1 MSADPRRRA
10 LLTLAAALPF
20 TGLQGL
26 ARAAASPGVRKL
38 LVLVELRGGNDGLNT
53 VVPYADPNYARLRP
67 RLALDRDQLVKLT
80 PEVGLHPSLEKLASI
95 WEAKRLAIVQGL
107 GYPEPNL
114 SHFRS
119 IEIWDTASKSDEY
132 LEAGW
137 LTRAFA
143 ASPSPS
149 GFAADGV
156 VVGLGGMG
164 PLSGHGA
171 RSIALANPEQ
181 FLRNARLAR
190 GEGESRNAALAH
202 ILRVERDVLV
212 SAQRLHAGKA
222 FSAAFPQGQFGN
234 RVATAAQ
241 LAANEA
247 GIAVV
252 RLSLDGFDTHAYQLN
267 AQQNLLR
274 QLGDGLAALRE
285 ALIEIGRWD
294 STVVATYAEFGR
306 RPRENHTGGTDHGTA
321 NVHFVMGGKVRGGLY
336 GPPPELDRLDGS
348 GNLPFAIDFRA
359 YYATFLERHWQVAS
373 APVLG
378 GRYKALD
385 FI

>member
-1 MSADPRRRA
+1 MSATSRRSF
-10 LLTLAAALPF
+10 LAACSVLPF
-20 TGLQGL
+20 AGPAAL
-26 ARAAASPGVRKL
+26 ARLAAPPARKL
-38 LVLVELRGGNDGLNT
+38 LVLVELKGGNDGLNT
-53 VVPYADPNYARLRP
+53 VVPYADTNYTRLRP
-67 RLALDRDQLVKLT
+67 RLAIDRDQVIKLT
-80 PEVGLHPSLEKLASI
+80 ADVGLHPSLEKLAPI
-95 WEAKRLAIVQGL
+95 WESKRLAVVQGV
-107 GYPEPNL
+107 GYPDPNL

-137 LTRAFA
+137 LTRVFA
-143 ASPSPS
+143 HSPSPS

-156 VVGLGGMG
+156 VVGSGGMG
-164 PLSGHGA
+164 PLAGRGA
-171 RSIALANPEQ
+171 RAIALADPEQ

-202 ILRVERDVLV
+202 ILRVERDVMV
-212 SAQRLHAGKA
+212 SAQRLHARRT
-222 FSAAFPQGQFGN
+222 FSTAFPAGPFGN
-234 RVATAAQ
+234 GVATTAQ

-252 RLSLDGFDTHAYQLN
+252 RLTLDGFDTHAYQL
-267 AQQNLLR
+267 ARQQNLLR
-274 QLGDGLAALRE
+274 QLGEGLAALRE

-321 NVHFVMGGKVRGGLY
+321 NVHLVMGGKVRGGLH
-336 GPPPELDRLDGS
+336 GAAPALDRLDGE
-348 GNLPFAIDFRA
+348 GNLGFAVDFRS
-359 YYATFLERHWQVAS
+359 YYATLLERHWQVRARD
-373 APVLG
+373 VLG
-378 GRYKALD
+378 GRFAPLD